1 MNILF
6 YLHQFPAF
14 GGIET
19 VTATWANYLAGEGH
33 AVFIRSHISKETDC
47 TALALA
53 SSVRAD
59 FMPDASRLVSP
70 ANRASLNARVA
81 GSAIDVIVFQDSYA
95 RIEGNLADLWGRVP
109 VLVYEHNAPLAP
121 APRRPP
127 LRFSP
132 RTLARWLLF
141 PYRRRK
147 YARADVLRR
156 QFLYAA
162 CARYVL
168 LSNRFFGEFRA
179 RAGLDDWR
187 KLRALPNPVSP
198 SLLSAAPVAAKE
210 KLVLCAATLDCAR
223 KGQDLLLQAWEKIAP
238 RVPDWRLA
246 FAGDGPDRAKLEA
259 YVRARRIPRVE
270 FLGSVGDMKPLYV
283 RASILAAPSR
293 REGWGLVLHEAMSQ
307 GCVPVVFNSYSAV
320 YDVVQE
326 DVTGLIVPSFDVAA
340 FGEAVAR
347 LVADPALRARMSEV
361 GRAAVAGFAVAAL
374 APALKRLLA
383 EVTPRTPSD
392 GPCGLIR

>member
-19 VTATWANYLAGEGH
+19 VTVTWANYLAGEGH

-168 LSNRFFGEFRA
+168 LSNRFFAPGR
-179 RAGLDDWR
+179 DWTTGASCGR
-187 KLRALPNPVSP
+187 CRIRSRRP
-198 SLLSAAPVAAKE
+198 S
-210 KLVLCAATLDCAR
+210 C
-223 KGQDLLLQAWEKIAP
+223 P
-238 RVPDWRLA
+238 RR
-246 FAGDGPDRAKLEA
+246 
-259 YVRARRIPRVE
+259 
-270 FLGSVGDMKPLYV
+270 
-283 RASILAAPSR
+283 PSR
-293 REGWGLVLHEAMSQ
+293 RKKSW
-307 GCVPVVFNSYSAV
+307 FSARRRWIA
-320 YDVVQE
+320 DAKGRISCCRPGRKSPRASPIGGSPSPE
-326 DVTGLIVPSFDVAA
+326 TDPTAPNWKRTSARGGFRAWSSWVPS
-340 FGEAVAR
+340 G
-347 LVADPALRARMSEV
+347 
-361 GRAAVAGFAVAAL
+361 
-374 APALKRLLA
+374 
-383 EVTPRTPSD
+383 T
-392 GPCGLIR
+392 